1 MINLAENIRPVS
13 YITTHTDEVM
23 RQVADTGAP
32 MVMTQNGE
40 AKLVLLD
47 VKQYQNMVDT
57 INLLK
62 LLSIGERDMRNA
74 RHSTTEE
81 LDTKVAAIL
90 DA

>member
-1 MINLAENIRPVS
+1 MINLAENIKPVS

-32 MVMTQNGE
+32 MIMTQNGE

-47 VKQYQNMVDT
+47 VKRYQNMMDT

-62 LLSIGERDMRNA
+62 ILSIGEHDIQNERY
-74 RHSTTEE
+74 STTKE
-81 LDTKVAAIL
+81 LDTKVAAVL